1 MKATS
6 SAAWPVRA
14 LRERVETLKK
24 AMDACLE
31 SPAVEKVHKLRTTTR
46 RIEGQLALLKAMPEA
61 PRLRHTKRLRRE
73 LKRLRQEAG
82 AVRDLDVLL
91 GHVARMR
98 SGPKNTPWRDE
109 RTRLRDRLH
118 AERQHEAK
126 VLRHLLEKRGRKVL
140 TLLAGL
146 LEQLEEHD
154 TLSMEPDALAT
165 LAHTWFLQR
174 VKKTAGRNDDITR
187 LHDIRKAAKLARYMS
202 ENASGRAN
210 AALRLAAQMEELQ
223 EAGGRWHDCLTL
235 AEAAALRLGDSSS
248 LPSHFSKRCTA
259 LRTRYEG
266 MLQRAIA

>member
-24 AMDACLE
+24 AMAACLE

-61 PRLRHTKRLRRE
+61 PRPRHTKRLRRE

-91 GHVARMR
+91 EHVSRVR
-98 SGPKNTPWRDE
+98 SGPKNTSWKDE

-118 AERQHEAK
+118 SEREHGAK
-126 VLRHLLEKRGRKVL
+126 ALQHLLERRGRKVL
-140 TLLAGL
+140 TLLSDL
-146 LEQLEEHD
+146 LEQMEAHD
-154 TLSMEPDALAT
+154 TLAMEPDALAT
-165 LAHTWFLQR
+165 LARAWFLRQ
-174 VKKTAGRNDDITR
+174 VKKAADATDDVTR
-187 LHDIRKAAKLARYMS
+187 LHDIRKAAKVARYMG
-202 ENASGRAN
+202 ENAGGRAN

-235 AEAAALRLGDSSS
+235 AEAAALRLGASSS

-259 LRTRYEG
+259 LRAQYEG
-266 MLQRAIA
+266 MLQRAVA